1 MLFLFGSFCEC
12 LFLIRSY
19 YYIYT
24 VCHCFW
30 GVYYLWSQKRGTSCA
45 SFLNLWSHFEMLQ
58 IYHTFL
64 LYIDD
69 ISVIICCKNSYLVV
83 KHPVKLAYTPKKAW
97 GCESHWGYTSTY
109 IYTNT
114 QKWFFEGVQIVA
126 VRHFYAWQTPFFGY
140 NCGAGA
146 EQLNF

>member
-1 MLFLFGSFCEC
+1 MRVEQSKNNYFV
-12 LFLIRSY
+12 
-19 YYIYT
+19 YIY

-30 GVYYLWSQKRGTSCA
+30 GVYLFVITKGGIGCA

-69 ISVIICCKNSYLVV
+69 ISVIICCKNSNLVV

-97 GCESHWGYTSTY
+97 GCECHWGYTSTY

-114 QKWFFEGVQIVA
+114 QKWFFKGWQTVALVQI
-126 VRHFYAWQTPFFGY
+126 YAWPVSYTHLTLPTMS
-140 NCGAGA
+140 
-146 EQLNF
+146 